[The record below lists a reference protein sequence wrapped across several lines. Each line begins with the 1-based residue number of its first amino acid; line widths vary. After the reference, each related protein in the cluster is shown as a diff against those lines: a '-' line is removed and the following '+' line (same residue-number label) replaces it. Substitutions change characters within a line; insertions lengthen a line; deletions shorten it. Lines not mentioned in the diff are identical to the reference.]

1 MREDSFLN
9 LFVAEGAEQ
18 WSLLLLALLGVLF
31 VVQLSYYLLVY
42 GRISH
47 HKNPAA
53 SPEAQEL
60 GLSVIIPLYDA
71 DNGFLNERLPLFLAQ
86 RHKNYEVVVVN
97 VTGEQ
102 EVAENLS
109 LLRIKYG
116 ERLTTTRLAA
126 DPLLPISTK
135 MALNVGIKA
144 ARYDNIL
151 FTLPDCSPRTERWA
165 EVMARGFVE
174 HEIVLGYTSIMPRKG
189 LWNKTIRCASQALAT
204 RWLSFA
210 VRRRAHRGDLAN
222 LGFTKRVYFA
232 TRGFNH
238 LNINM
243 GEDDLFIQKI
253 ATRDN
258 TVAIMG
264 GSATLD
270 RRAWG
275 GLEWWL
281 PRRMRLSYP
290 FCFYPARV
298 RWGTVMEL
306 LSRALF
312 FLCATLLAVV
322 LPLYGK
328 ILVGSLVVLRYILV
342 WWQAKRISRRLSER
356 GFLSHYWLYDVVSPI
371 VEAALALWRRFVPKY
386 KWR

>member
-1 MREDSFLN
+1 MREDSFLSI
-9 LFVAEGAEQ
+9 FVAEGAEQ
-18 WSLLLLALLGVLF
+18 MSLVLLVILGVLF
-31 VVQLSYYLLVY
+31 VVQLCYYIAVY
-42 GRISH
+42 GRISR
-47 HKNPAA
+47 HKNPPA
-53 SPEAQEL
+53 SEGAQSV
-60 GLSVIIPLYDA
+60 GVSVIIPLYDA
-71 DNGFLNERLPLFLAQ
+71 DNGFLHERLPLFLEQ
-86 RHKNYEVVVVN
+86 RHENYEVVVVN
-97 VTGEQ
+97 VTGDP
-102 EVAENLS
+102 EVAEQLS
-109 LLRIKYG
+109 LMRIKYG
-116 ERLTTTRLAA
+116 TRLTTTRLAA
-126 DPLLPISTK
+126 DPLRRISTK

-144 ARYDNIL
+144 ARYDNLL

-165 EVMARGFVE
+165 EVMARGFVG
-174 HEIVLGYTSIMPRKG
+174 HDIVLGYTSILPRKG
-189 LWNKTIRCASQALAT
+189 AFNKTIRCANQALAT

-210 VRRRAHRGDLAN
+210 IRRRAHRGDLSN
-222 LGFTKRVYFA
+222 LGFTKSVYFGA
-232 TRGFNH
+232 RGFNH

-253 ATRDN
+253 ANRDN

-290 FCFYPARV
+290 FHFYPARV
-298 RWGTVMEL
+298 RWGTTIEL

-312 FLCATLLAVV
+312 FLCAVVLAVI

-328 ILVGSLVVLRYILV
+328 ILVGGLVVLRYTLV

-356 GFLSHYWLYDVVSPI
+356 GFLSGYWLYDLVAPL
-371 VEAALALWRRFVPKY
+371 VEATMAVWRRFVPKY

>member
-9 LFVAEGAEQ
+9 LFVAEGTELF
-18 WSLLLLALLGVLF
+18 SLIGLAVLVTLF
-31 VVQLSYYLLVY
+31 VVQLCYYIAVY
-42 GRISH
+42 GRISR
-47 HKNPAA
+47 HKNPSP

-71 DNGFLNERLPLFLAQ
+71 DNGFLHERLPLFLAQ

-97 VTGEQ
+97 VTGDQ
-102 EVAENLS
+102 EVAEQLS
-109 LLRIKYG
+109 LMRIKYG

-126 DPLLPISTK
+126 DPLMPISTK

-144 ARYDNIL
+144 ARYDNLL

-165 EVMARGFVE
+165 EVMARGFVG
-174 HEIVLGYTSIMPRKG
+174 HDIVLGYTSILPRKG
-189 LWNKTIRCASQALAT
+189 LFSKTIRCANQALAT

-210 VRRRAHRGDLAN
+210 VRRRTHRGDLSN
-222 LGFTKRVYFA
+222 LGFTKKIYFGA
-232 TRGFNH
+232 RGFNH
-238 LNINM
+238 LNLNM
-243 GEDDLFIQKI
+243 GEDDLFVQKI
-253 ATRDN
+253 ATREN
-258 TVAIMG
+258 AVAIMG

-281 PRRMRLSYP
+281 PRRMKLSYP
-290 FCFYPARV
+290 FHFYPARV
-298 RWGTVMEL
+298 RWGTTIEL

-312 FLCATLLAVV
+312 FLCAIILAVI

-328 ILVGSLVVLRYILV
+328 ILVGGLVLLRYILV
-342 WWQAKRISRRLSER
+342 WWQSKRISRRLSER
-356 GFLSHYWLYDVVSPI
+356 GFLSGYWLYDLVAPI
-371 VEAALALWRRFVPKY
+371 VEATMAVWRRFVPKY